1 MDRHPASALI
11 TVLQR
16 LLPAILILLGAAS
29 LHAQVTLTQGTN
41 FSVAVA
47 ADGQLAI
54 DLLNNIWILPSNG
67 GQARAIAES
76 PTSARR
82 PRWSPS

>member
-1 MDRHPASALI
+1 MDRHPASALT
-11 TVLQR
+11 TVLRR

-29 LHAQVTLTQGTN
+29 VHAQVTLTQGTN
-41 FSVAVA
+41 FSVDVA

-67 GQARAIAES
+67 G
-76 PTSARR
+76 
-82 PRWSPS
+82 